1 MRIGLVCPYSFDVHG
16 GVQHHVRS
24 LAASLHALGHQ
35 VAVLAPGEQPDADGG
50 RAPAYVT
57 TTGRA
62 IAMPYN
68 GSVAR
73 VAFGPLVAARVR
85 RWLADGRFDVLHIHE
100 PATPSVSVLALWA
113 ARAPVVATFHTSQE
127 RSRTLETSAATLLRA
142 GLAKIEGHIAV
153 SEAARETMARYL
165 EVTPTLVPNGVHLA
179 DLVPDRAA
187 PARADDTAPTLL
199 FLGRLDEPRKGLSV
213 LLAALPSIA
222 RRHPTVRLVVAGAGN
237 GPAVVRALP
246 EEVRHRVEVRGIV
259 DEAAKARLLAG
270 ADVLVAPN
278 THGESFGIVL
288 VEAMAAGT
296 AVVASDLPAF
306 RRVLDDGSLGRLC
319 TPGDPDGLA
328 REVTRVLAD
337 RDGRARLA
345 DRAAVAAAAYDWP
358 VLTPRILEVYRSVLR
373 RPRAV
378 AAGLSGPLPALA
390 VGGRMGASIVPGAAA
405 SPEHEEERT

>member
-16 GVQHHVRS
+16 GVQNHVRS
-24 LAASLHALGHQ
+24 LAADLDALGHE
-35 VAVLAPGEQPDADGG
+35 VSVLAPGEQSDAGDP
-50 RAPAYVT
+50 RAPSYVV
-57 TTGRA
+57 TTGRT

-85 RWLADGRFDVLHIHE
+85 RWLTEGRFDVLHIHE

-113 ARAPVVATFHTSQE
+113 ARAPVVATFHTSQQ

-165 EVTPTLVPNGVHLA
+165 EVTPTVIPNGVRCVDLA
-179 DLVPDRAA
+179 RGRAQS
-187 PARADDTAPTLL
+187 ARAPQHGPTLL

-213 LLAALPSIA
+213 LLAALPAIA
-222 RRHPTVRLVVAGAGN
+222 RRHPGVRLIMAGAGN
-237 GPAVVRALP
+237 GLGVLRALP
-246 EEVRHRVEVRGIV
+246 GELRPRVEVRGIV
-259 DEAAKARLLAG
+259 DEAAKARLLAE

-278 THGESFGIVL
+278 THGESFGIVV

-306 RRVLDDGSLGRLC
+306 RSVLADGSLGRLC
-319 TPGDPDGLA
+319 TPRDPDRLA
-328 REVTRVLAD
+328 REVIRALAD
-337 RDGRARLA
+337 PEGRTRLA
-345 DRAAVAAAAYDWP
+345 ERASVAAAAYDWS
-358 VLTPRILEVYRSVLR
+358 VLTPRIVEVYRSVLT
-373 RPRAV
+373 PHRAV
-378 AAGLSGPLPALA
+378 AAG
-390 VGGRMGASIVPGAAA
+390 
-405 SPEHEEERT
+405 